1 MANQPERAEI
11 PIQKDLDISQRSW
24 LVAKLEHE
32 RGIIDA
38 WFEGGGSSSP
48 DRSLRTRTF
57 QSCYVVGYHKGARFP
72 RRDCPHLS
80 MGNCY
85 GILSCLWRW
94 EAI

>member
-38 WFEGGGSSSP
+38 WFEGGNHHWLTVHYEPEHFSHVTLLDTIKEHGFHGEIV
-48 DRSLRTRTF
+48 RT
-57 QSCYVVGYHKGARFP
+57 
-72 RRDCPHLS
+72 
-80 MGNCY
+80 
-85 GILSCLWRW
+85 
-94 EAI
+94 